1 MAWALSVAHLSM
13 EESAAVR
20 GCRNPLMLVLFWG
33 RVSVRKSA
41 ELGEVDCDR
50 RYLVPSCPE
59 LRGIIMDRRGRWL
72 VESSCP
78 RFDLGQWSC
87 KTGS

>member
-1 MAWALSVAHLSM
+1 MAWALSAACLSL

-20 GCRNPLMLVLFWG
+20 EYRNPLMLVLFWG

-41 ELGEVDCDR
+41 ELGEVDCDK
-50 RYLVPSCPE
+50 RYFIPSCPG
-59 LRGIIMDRRGRWL
+59 LRGVILDRRGRWL

-78 RFDLGQWSC
+78 RFDLGQGSC